1 LELKVHPKNDSIF
14 RIAKETSMKIDVSQD
29 SFPLK
34 SAFRISRGSKTT
46 ADVVTVKLTRNGVQ
60 GWGECVPYPRYGETV
75 ESVTEQLQSVPP
87 HITRADLIETLPAG
101 AARNALDCAIWDV
114 KAKETNRRVWQ
125 LANLPKPKPMQT
137 AFTLSLGTVE
147 NMTRAATQNA
157 HRPILKLKVGTPDDL
172 DRLVAVR
179 NAAPDAKL
187 VIDAN
192 EGWTIDDYQLLIDH
206 LVDMNIALIEQPFP
220 AGQDACLSNLDRP
233 IPICADESV
242 HTSEDLPALVGKYDC
257 LNIKLDKSGG
267 LTTAIDLKAKAQS
280 MGFDIMVGCMVGT
293 SLAIAPALLLASD
306 ATLVDLDGPLL
317 LTKDRDTPIS
327 YDARGVH
334 PAPAELWG

>member
-1 LELKVHPKNDSIF
+1 
-14 RIAKETSMKIDVSQD
+14 MKIDVAQD

-60 GWGECVPYPRYGETV
+60 GWGECVPYSRYGETV

-125 LANLPKPKPMQT
+125 LANLPKPKPVQT

-220 AGQDACLSNLDRP
+220 AGQDAFLSNLDRP

-242 HTSEDLPALVGKYDC
+242 HTSSDLPALKGKYDC
-257 LNIKLDKSGG
+257 VNIKLDKSGG
-267 LTTAIDLKAKAQS
+267 LTAAIDLKAKAHA

-293 SLAIAPALLLASD
+293 SLAMAPALLLAPD

-317 LTKDRDTPIS
+317 LAKDRDTPIS
-327 YDARGVH
+327 YDARGMH

>member
-1 LELKVHPKNDSIF
+1 
-14 RIAKETSMKIDVSQD
+14 MKIDVSQD

-125 LANLPKPKPMQT
+125 LANLPKPKPVQT

-242 HTSEDLPALVGKYDC
+242 HTSEDLPALVGKYDY

-267 LTTAIDLKAKAQS
+267 LTTAIDLKAKAQA

-293 SLAIAPALLLASD
+293 SLAMAPALLLASD

-327 YDARGVH
+327 YDARGMH

>member
-1 LELKVHPKNDSIF
+1 M
-14 RIAKETSMKIDVSQD
+14 IAKETSMKIDVSQD

-46 ADVVTVKLTRNGVQ
+46 ADLVTVKLTRNGVQ

-125 LANLPKPKPMQT
+125 LANLPKPKPVQT

-157 HRPILKLKVGTPDDL
+157 HRPILKLKVGKPDDL

-192 EGWTIDDYQLLIDH
+192 EGWTINDYQLLIDH

-267 LTTAIDLKAKAQS
+267 LTTAIDLKAKAQA

-293 SLAIAPALLLASD
+293 SLAMAPALLLASD

-327 YDARGVH
+327 YDARGMH

>member
-1 LELKVHPKNDSIF
+1 
-14 RIAKETSMKIDVSQD
+14 MKIDVSQD

-125 LANLPKPKPMQT
+125 LANLPKPKPVQT

-147 NMTRAATQNA
+147 NTTRAATQNA

-242 HTSEDLPALVGKYDC
+242 HTSEDLPALVGKYDY

-267 LTTAIDLKAKAQS
+267 LTTAIDLKAKAQA

-293 SLAIAPALLLASD
+293 SLAMAPALLLASD

-317 LTKDRDTPIS
+317 LAKDRDTPIS
-327 YDARGVH
+327 YAARGMH

>member
-1 LELKVHPKNDSIF
+1 
-14 RIAKETSMKIDVSQD
+14 MKIDVSQD

-125 LANLPKPKPMQT
+125 LANLPKPKRVQT
-137 AFTLSLGTVE
+137 AFTLSLGTVA
-147 NMTRAATQNA
+147 NMTRAAKQNA

-192 EGWTIDDYQLLIDH
+192 EGWTLDDYQLLIDH

-242 HTSEDLPALVGKYDC
+242 HTSEDLPALVGKYDY

-267 LTTAIDLKAKAQS
+267 LTTAIDLKAKAQA

-293 SLAIAPALLLASD
+293 SLSMAPALLLASD

-327 YDARGVH
+327 YDARGMH

>member
-1 LELKVHPKNDSIF
+1 
-14 RIAKETSMKIDVSQD
+14 MKIEISHE

-34 SAFRISRGSKTT
+34 SAFQISRGSKTT

-60 GWGECVPYPRYGETV
+60 GWGECVPYARYGETV
-75 ESVTEQLQSVPP
+75 QSVIEQLQSLPL
-87 HITRADLIETLPAG
+87 HITRTELIGTLPAG
-101 AARNALDCAIWDV
+101 AARNALDCAILDLT
-114 KAKETNRRVWQ
+114 AKETNNRVWE
-125 LANLPKPKPMQT
+125 LAKLPKPQPVQT
-137 AFTLSLGTVE
+137 AFTLSLDTVE
-147 NMTRAATQNA
+147 NMTRAAAENA

-179 NAAPDAKL
+179 DAAPDAKL

-192 EGWTIDDYQLLIDH
+192 EGWTIDDYHMLIDH
-206 LVDMNIALIEQPFP
+206 LVDLNVALIEQPFP
-220 AGQDACLSNLDRP
+220 AGQDACLADLNRP

-242 HTSEDLPALVGKYDC
+242 HTSSDLPALFGKYDC
-257 LNIKLDKSGG
+257 INIKLDKSGG
-267 LTTAIDLKAKAQS
+267 LTAAIELKAKAQA

-293 SLAIAPALLLASD
+293 SLAMAPALLLASD

-317 LTKDRDTPIS
+317 LAKDRDTPIS
-327 YDARGVH
+327 YDARGMH

>member
-1 LELKVHPKNDSIF
+1 
-14 RIAKETSMKIDVSQD
+14 MKIDVSQD

-125 LANLPKPKPMQT
+125 LANLPKPKLVQT

-179 NAAPDAKL
+179 NAAPDSKL

-206 LVDMNIALIEQPFP
+206 LVDMNIALIEQPFTP
-220 AGQDACLSNLDRP
+220 GQDAYLGNLDRP

-267 LTTAIDLKAKAQS
+267 LTTAIDLKAKAQA

-293 SLAIAPALLLASD
+293 SLAMAPALLLASD

-327 YDARGVH
+327 YDARGMH

>member
-1 LELKVHPKNDSIF
+1 
-14 RIAKETSMKIDVSQD
+14 MKIDVSQD

-125 LANLPKPKPMQT
+125 LANLPKPKPVQT

-157 HRPILKLKVGTPDDL
+157 HRPFLKLKVGTPDDL

-267 LTTAIDLKAKAQS
+267 LTTAIDLKAKAQA

-293 SLAIAPALLLASD
+293 SLAMAPALLLAAD

-317 LTKDRDTPIS
+317 LAKDRDTQIS
-327 YDARGVH
+327 YDARGMH

>member
-1 LELKVHPKNDSIF
+1 
-14 RIAKETSMKIDVSQD
+14 MKIVISHE

-60 GWGECVPYPRYGETV
+60 GWGECVPYPRNGETV

-125 LANLPKPKPMQT
+125 LANLPKPKPVQT

-267 LTTAIDLKAKAQS
+267 LTTAIDLKAKAQA

-293 SLAIAPALLLASD
+293 SLATAPALLLASD

-327 YDARGVH
+327 YDARGMH

>member
-1 LELKVHPKNDSIF
+1 
-14 RIAKETSMKIDVSQD
+14 MKIDVSQD

-125 LANLPKPKPMQT
+125 LANLPKPKPVQT

-267 LTTAIDLKAKAQS
+267 LTTAIDLKAKAQA

-293 SLAIAPALLLASD
+293 SLATAPALLLASD

-327 YDARGVH
+327 YDARGMH

>member
-1 LELKVHPKNDSIF
+1 
-14 RIAKETSMKIDVSQD
+14 MKIDVSQD

-46 ADVVTVKLTRNGVQ
+46 ADVVTVKLTRNDVQ

-125 LANLPKPKPMQT
+125 LANLPKPKPVQT

-267 LTTAIDLKAKAQS
+267 LTTAIDLKAKAQA

-293 SLAIAPALLLASD
+293 SLAMAPALLLASD

-327 YDARGVH
+327 YDARGMH

>member
-1 LELKVHPKNDSIF
+1 
-14 RIAKETSMKIDVSQD
+14 MKIDVSQD

-34 SAFRISRGSKTT
+34 SAFRISRGSKTK

-87 HITRADLIETLPAG
+87 HINRADLIETLPAG

-125 LANLPKPKPMQT
+125 LANLPKPKPLQT

-147 NMTRAATQNA
+147 NMTHAATQNA

-192 EGWTIDDYQLLIDH
+192 EGWTIDDYQLLIGH

-267 LTTAIDLKAKAQS
+267 LTTAIDLKAKAQA

-293 SLAIAPALLLASD
+293 SLAMAPALLLASD

-317 LTKDRDTPIS
+317 LTKDRDTSIS
-327 YDARGVH
+327 YDALGMH

>member
-1 LELKVHPKNDSIF
+1 
-14 RIAKETSMKIDVSQD
+14 MKIDVSQD

-87 HITRADLIETLPAG
+87 HITPADLIETLPAG

-125 LANLPKPKPMQT
+125 LANLPKPKPVQT

-157 HRPILKLKVGTPDDL
+157 HRPFLKLKVGTPDDL

-242 HTSEDLPALVGKYDC
+242 HTSEDLPALVGKYDY

-267 LTTAIDLKAKAQS
+267 LTTAIDLKAKAQA

-293 SLAIAPALLLASD
+293 SLAMAPALLLASD

-327 YDARGVH
+327 YDARGMH

>member
-1 LELKVHPKNDSIF
+1 
-14 RIAKETSMKIDVSQD
+14 MKIDVSQD

-87 HITRADLIETLPAG
+87 HITPADLIETLPAG

-125 LANLPKPKPMQT
+125 LANLPKPKPLQT

-220 AGQDACLSNLDRP
+220 AGQDACLSNLHRP

-242 HTSEDLPALVGKYDC
+242 HTSSDLPALVGKYDC
-257 LNIKLDKSGG
+257 VNIKLDKSGG
-267 LTTAIDLKAKAQS
+267 LTAAMDLKAKAQAI
-280 MGFDIMVGCMVGT
+280 GFDIMVGCMVGT
-293 SLAIAPALLLASD
+293 SLAMAPALLLASD

-317 LTKDRDTPIS
+317 LAKDREIRIS
-327 YDARGVH
+327 YDARGMH
-334 PAPAELWG
+334 PAPVELWG

>member
-1 LELKVHPKNDSIF
+1 
-14 RIAKETSMKIDVSQD
+14 MKIDVSQD

-75 ESVTEQLQSVPP
+75 ESVTEQLKSVPR

-125 LANLPKPKPMQT
+125 LANLPKPKPVQT

-267 LTTAIDLKAKAQS
+267 LTTAIDLKAKAQA

-293 SLAIAPALLLASD
+293 SLSMAPALLLASD

-327 YDARGVH
+327 YDARGMH

>member
-1 LELKVHPKNDSIF
+1 
-14 RIAKETSMKIDVSQD
+14 MKIDVSQD

-125 LANLPKPKPMQT
+125 LANLPKPKPVQT

-157 HRPILKLKVGTPDDL
+157 HRPFLKLKVGTPDDL

-192 EGWTIDDYQLLIDH
+192 EGWTLDDYQLLIDH

-242 HTSEDLPALVGKYDC
+242 HTSEDLPALVGKYDY

-267 LTTAIDLKAKAQS
+267 LTTAIDLKAKAQA

-293 SLAIAPALLLASD
+293 SLSMAPALLLASD

-327 YDARGVH
+327 YDARGMH

>member
-1 LELKVHPKNDSIF
+1 
-14 RIAKETSMKIDVSQD
+14 MKIDVSQD

-87 HITRADLIETLPAG
+87 HITPADLIETLPAG

-125 LANLPKPKPMQT
+125 LANLPKPKPVQT

-267 LTTAIDLKAKAQS
+267 LTTAIDLKAKAQA

-293 SLAIAPALLLASD
+293 SLAMAPALLLASD

-317 LTKDRDTPIS
+317 LSKDRDTPIS
-327 YDARGVH
+327 YDARGMH

>member
-1 LELKVHPKNDSIF
+1 
-14 RIAKETSMKIDVSQD
+14 MKIDVSQD

-125 LANLPKPKPMQT
+125 LANLPKPKPVQT

-267 LTTAIDLKAKAQS
+267 LTTAIDLKAKAQA
-280 MGFDIMVGCMVGT
+280 MGFNIMVGCMVGT
-293 SLAIAPALLLASD
+293 SLAMAPALLLASD

-317 LTKDRDTPIS
+317 LAEDRDIPIS
-327 YDARGVH
+327 YDARGMH

>member
-1 LELKVHPKNDSIF
+1 
-14 RIAKETSMKIDVSQD
+14 MKIDVSQD

-125 LANLPKPKPMQT
+125 LANLPKPKPVQT

-157 HRPILKLKVGTPDDL
+157 HRPFLKLKVGTPDDL

-267 LTTAIDLKAKAQS
+267 LTTAIDLKAKAQA

-293 SLAIAPALLLASD
+293 SLAMAPALLLASD

-327 YDARGVH
+327 YDARGMH

>member
-1 LELKVHPKNDSIF
+1 
-14 RIAKETSMKIDVSQD
+14 MKIDVSQD

-125 LANLPKPKPMQT
+125 LANLPKPKPVQT

-157 HRPILKLKVGTPDDL
+157 HRPILKLKVGAPDDL

-267 LTTAIDLKAKAQS
+267 LTTAIDLKAKAQAV
-280 MGFDIMVGCMVGT
+280 GFDIMIGCMVGT
-293 SLAIAPALLLASD
+293 SLAMAPALLLASD

-317 LTKDRDTPIS
+317 LAKDRDTPIS
-327 YDARGVH
+327 YDARGMH

>member
-1 LELKVHPKNDSIF
+1 
-14 RIAKETSMKIDVSQD
+14 MKIDVSQD

-125 LANLPKPKPMQT
+125 LANLPKPKLVQT

-179 NAAPDAKL
+179 NAAPDSKL

-267 LTTAIDLKAKAQS
+267 LTTAIDLKAKAQA

-293 SLAIAPALLLASD
+293 SLAMAPALLLASD

-327 YDARGVH
+327 YDARGMH

>member
-1 LELKVHPKNDSIF
+1 
-14 RIAKETSMKIDVSQD
+14 M
-29 SFPLK
+29 
-34 SAFRISRGSKTT
+34 
-46 ADVVTVKLTRNGVQ
+46 VK
-60 GWGECVPYPRYGETV
+60 
-75 ESVTEQLQSVPP
+75 QLQYLPP
-87 HITRADLIETLPAG
+87 HITRDHLIETLPAG

-125 LANLPKPKPMQT
+125 LANLPKPKPVQT

-187 VIDAN
+187 VSDAN

-267 LTTAIDLKAKAQS
+267 LTTAIDLKAKAQA

-293 SLAIAPALLLASD
+293 SLAMAPALLLASD

-327 YDARGVH
+327 YDARGMH
-334 PAPAELWG
+334 PAPGELWG

>member
-1 LELKVHPKNDSIF
+1 
-14 RIAKETSMKIDVSQD
+14 MKIDVSQD

-60 GWGECVPYPRYGETV
+60 GWGECVPYARYWETV
-75 ESVTEQLQSVPP
+75 ASVIEQLQSVPP
-87 HITRADLIETLPAG
+87 HITRAELIETLPAG
-101 AARNALDCAIWDV
+101 AARNALDCAIWDLT
-114 KAKETNRRVWQ
+114 AKEKNSRVWQ
-125 LANLPKPKPMQT
+125 LANFPKPQPVQT
-137 AFTLSLGTVE
+137 AFTLSLDTVE
-147 NMTRAATQNA
+147 NMTRAAAQNA
-157 HRPILKLKVGTPDDL
+157 QRPILKLKLGIPNDL

-192 EGWTIDDYQLLIDH
+192 EGWTIDDYHMLIDH
-206 LVDMNIALIEQPFP
+206 LVDMDIALIEQPFP
-220 AGQDACLSNLDRP
+220 AGLDACLIDLNRP

-242 HTSEDLPALVGKYDC
+242 HTSSDLPALVGKYNYV
-257 LNIKLDKSGG
+257 NIKLDKSGG
-267 LTTAIDLKAKAQS
+267 LTAAMDLKAKAQA

-293 SLAIAPALLLASD
+293 SLAMAPALLLASD

-317 LTKDRDTPIS
+317 LAKDREIPIS
-327 YDARGVH
+327 YDARGMH
-334 PAPAELWG
+334 PAPVELWG

>member
-1 LELKVHPKNDSIF
+1 
-14 RIAKETSMKIDVSQD
+14 MKIDVSQD

-125 LANLPKPKPMQT
+125 LANLPKPKPVQT

-267 LTTAIDLKAKAQS
+267 LTTAINLKAKAQA

-293 SLAIAPALLLASD
+293 SLAMAPALLLASD

-327 YDARGVH
+327 YDARGMH

>member
-1 LELKVHPKNDSIF
+1 
-14 RIAKETSMKIDVSQD
+14 MKIDVSQD

-60 GWGECVPYPRYGETV
+60 GWGECVPYPRNGETV

-125 LANLPKPKPMQT
+125 LANLPKPKPVQT

-267 LTTAIDLKAKAQS
+267 LTTAIDLKAKAQA

-293 SLAIAPALLLASD
+293 SLAMAPALLLASD

-327 YDARGVH
+327 YDARGMH

>member
-1 LELKVHPKNDSIF
+1 
-14 RIAKETSMKIDVSQD
+14 MKIDVSQD

-125 LANLPKPKPMQT
+125 LANLPKPKPVQT

-242 HTSEDLPALVGKYDC
+242 HTSEDLPALVGKYDY

-267 LTTAIDLKAKAQS
+267 LTTAIDLKAKAQA

-293 SLAIAPALLLASD
+293 SLSMAPALLLASD

-327 YDARGVH
+327 YDARGMH

>member
-1 LELKVHPKNDSIF
+1 
-14 RIAKETSMKIDVSQD
+14 MKIDVSQD

-125 LANLPKPKPMQT
+125 LAKLPKPKPVQT

-267 LTTAIDLKAKAQS
+267 LTTAIDLKAKAQA
-280 MGFDIMVGCMVGT
+280 MGFNIMVGCMVGT
-293 SLAIAPALLLASD
+293 SLAMAPALLLASD

-327 YDARGVH
+327 YDARGMH